1 MKSVVTDL
9 TEKKML
15 EEDEGRMIMFAPG
28 KYSSLIGEQKIRII
42 SDWSTQNNI
51 DL

>member
-15 EEDEGRMIMFAPG
+15 EEDEGRMIMFA
-28 KYSSLIGEQKIRII
+28 LGEY
-42 SDWSTQNNI
+42 
-51 DL
+51 